1 MSVCRRFSGLTAED
15 FAPGQTVTLEEV
27 QRKMLGLVGD
37 DTILLGHGL
46 ESDLRSLKVL
56 IILTVGP
63 LKMTIWIMDSLPHAN

>member
-1 MSVCRRFSGLTAED
+1 MCVCCRFSGLTARD

-46 ESDLRSLKVL
+46 ESDLRTLKVF
-56 IILTVGP
+56 TYSGTSG
-63 LKMTIWIMDSLPHAN
+63 KMTIWIQDTSL